1 MASRSSANTPVVV
14 SIALLGLLV
23 VVLFVLS
30 VVFFAKSQR
39 LATDLSAAQDNLKIA
54 VRDSDPPDRW
64 EVLKAEAAKDPDRP
78 SVVRYLDK
86 TRQEAIRAITSSPN
100 DTMER
105 VREKMKEAGAGDGQS
120 LLATLAARDGEIGRL
135 NAALGEARASLASA
149 QEELAHS
156 DEKQRVMRDEM
167 IATITTL
174 QSEIDGYRQG
184 AENVRQGLLGIE
196 DVVDERTQSL
206 EDQYQA
212 NIRSLE
218 DQVNGLLD
226 ENQIL
231 TSRVQEL
238 EGKTANSTLSPRG
251 EATLV
256 DARVVGVDAGA
267 GTVYLD
273 IGRRQR
279 AVMGMTF
286 EVYGN
291 QVDIAPDANGEY
303 PYGKGTVEITRVD
316 DTTSVG
322 RIIREN
328 RGNPIVRGDVGAN
341 AVYDPSKV
349 YSFVVFG
356 NFDRNNDGVAT
367 LKERQQVEADIA
379 EWGGRISDELDGST
393 DFLVLGQRP
402 LLPPQPRPDDPVE
415 LTVAYTNARGEQ
427 IKYDELFESAKRT
440 GIPILNQNR
449 LFTLTGLHARR

>member
-1 MASRSSANTPVVV
+1 MASRSTANTPVVV

-23 VVLFVLS
+23 VVMFVLS
-30 VVFFAKSQR
+30 VVFFAKSRR
-39 LATDLSAAQDNLKIA
+39 LATDLQAAQDNLRVA
-54 VRDSDPPDRW
+54 VRDTDPPDRW
-64 EVLKAEAAKDPDRP
+64 EALKAEAGRANM
-78 SVVRYLDK
+78 SVVGYLDQ
-86 TRQEAIRAITSSPN
+86 TRQQAIRAVTSSPR
-100 DTMER
+100 DTIEQMQER
-105 VREKMKEAGAGDGQS
+105 IKAAGAGEGQS
-120 LLATLAARDGEIGRL
+120 LLAVLGNRDAEISRL
-135 NAALGEARASLASA
+135 NANLEEARQSLAGA
-149 QEELAHS
+149 QEELARS

-167 IATITTL
+167 LATIVAL
-174 QSEIDGYRQG
+174 QEEVQTYRDRAEGYGQEVQG
-184 AENVRQGLLGIE
+184 IKTVVQERD
-196 DVVDERTQSL
+196 DVLEEQYLTQ
-206 EDQYQA
+206 
-212 NIRSLE
+212 IRGLE
-218 DQVNGLLD
+218 DQVADLLD

-231 TSRVQEL
+231 AARVQSIEA
-238 EGKTANSTLSPRG
+238 KSANTTLSPRG

-267 GTVYLD
+267 RTVYLD
-273 IGRRQR
+273 IGRQQR
-279 AVMGMTF
+279 AILGMTF

-303 PYGKGTVEITRVD
+303 PYGKATVEITRVD

-328 RGNPIVRGDVGAN
+328 RGNPIVRGDVLAN
-341 AVYDPSKV
+341 AVYDPAKV

-367 LKERQQVEADIA
+367 LKERQQVESDIA
-379 EWGGRISDELDGST
+379 EWGGRISEDLDGST

-415 LTVAYTNARGEQ
+415 LTVAYANARNEQ
-427 IKYDELFESAKRT
+427 VKYDNLFESARRT